1 MNLKSAEMQ
10 PEGNCN
16 FLKDQKI
23 LIIEDDPDTQ
33 VLLWHIFSGV
43 GGEVIPAQNGF
54 TGMQKFHNES
64 VDLIILDIM
73 MPDLN
78 GYEVCARIRKKSNI
92 PIIMLTVLDQ
102 ENDIIHGLDAGA
114 NDFLSKPISRSLL
127 LSRSRAV
134 LRSSLRFHV
143 TNMDTIDYSDGYLTI
158 MLAMRRVW
166 AYGKPVHLTPREFDM
181 LGYLVK
187 NSGHR
192 ITNYE
197 ILTYAWGWNDRDC
210 VEEDVHSSFVSLQRK
225 IEPDP
230 KHPVYLISKDGEGHS
245 FLSPSLA
252 WQPGINK

>member
-92 PIIMLTVLDQ
+92 PIIMLTVQDQ
-102 ENDIIHGLDAGA
+102 ENDIIHGLDAGTMIFCRNQYPDHCYFPA
-114 NDFLSKPISRSLL
+114 HELYY
-127 LSRSRAV
+127 AV
-134 LRSSLRFHV
+134 
-143 TNMDTIDYSDGYLTI
+143 
-158 MLAMRRVW
+158 
-166 AYGKPVHLTPREFDM
+166 P
-181 LGYLVK
+181 
-187 NSGHR
+187 
-192 ITNYE
+192 
-197 ILTYAWGWNDRDC
+197 
-210 VEEDVHSSFVSLQRK
+210 
-225 IEPDP
+225 
-230 KHPVYLISKDGEGHS
+230 
-245 FLSPSLA
+245 
-252 WQPGINK
+252 